1 VSRRTTIVL
10 GAAVAVLAAGL
21 ATGAWSRFS
30 PEPSSRIVSRAG
42 PTTVAPPRVAAG
54 PSTTA
59 GPVLG
64 PTRPEEPGRTL
75 RLGYAHPPPNP
86 AQVADA
92 IVPKVGLYSAPGDP
106 EPAEFANNPTWEGLP
121 GVYLVMQSSGDWL
134 EVQVSMRPNESTA
147 WIKASEVTVRQTPY
161 RIFID
166 TGALRL
172 VAYDGAK
179 PFLDT
184 KVAVGTGDS
193 PTPTGNYFVDG
204 RVSGLDPGGPY
215 GTHQVSV
222 AAFSNVYSTFGG
234 GVGQIAIHG
243 TNDPAKL
250 GTPASHGCVRM
261 LNDDIAKLADM
272 VPDGTPVQ
280 IV

>member
-1 VSRRTTIVL
+1 VSRRTTIGL
-10 GAAVAVLAAGL
+10 GVAVAVLAAGL
-21 ATGAWSRFS
+21 ATGVWSRLS

-42 PTTVAPPRVAAG
+42 PTTIAPPTTTG
-54 PSTTA
+54 PSTTLA
-59 GPVLG
+59 PVVGPA
-64 PTRPEEPGRTL
+64 RPEEPGRKL
-75 RLGYAHPPPNP
+75 RLGYAHPPPSP
-86 AQVADA
+86 ALVADA

-106 EPAEFANNPTWEGLP
+106 EPAEFADNPTREGLP
-121 GVYLVMQSSGDWL
+121 GVYLVMQSAGEWM

-147 WIKASEVTVRQTPY
+147 WIKASDVTVRPTPY
-161 RIFID
+161 RIYID
-166 TGALRL
+166 TGARRL

-179 PFLDT
+179 PVLDT
-184 KVAVGTGDS
+184 QVAVGTGGT
-193 PTPTGNYFVDG
+193 PTPTGNFFVDG
-204 RVSGLDPGGPY
+204 RVGGLDPAGPY

-222 AAFSNVYSTFGG
+222 AAFSNVLSTFGG

-243 TNDPAKL
+243 TNDPGKL

-261 LNDDIAKLADM
+261 TNDDIATLADM